1 MKIKHHPAPAM
12 LAAHAQGLLPT
23 ATSAALAA
31 HVEACSYCQAL
42 CDELEQ
48 DAAKEQLGQSMALD
62 DSLFDA
68 LLLRLDDAPADAA
81 PAKEAPTA
89 AQNQLTIN
97 GESFTLPRALR
108 PLAGR
113 VGSWRRL
120 GSKVWSADVDL
131 GEKAAKASF
140 LYIDS
145 HTRIP
150 KHTHGGEELT
160 LVLSGHIKD
169 ESGRY
174 QEGDFTHLDQHHE
187 HQPYTEDAP
196 CLCLTVLTAPLVF
209 TGPLGRLANPLL
221 RLFF

>member
-1 MKIKHHPAPAM
+1 MKIKHHPAPDL
-12 LAAHAQGLLPT
+12 LAAHAKGLLPA

-42 CDELEQ
+42 CDKLEQ
-48 DAAKEQLGQSMALD
+48 DAAGEELGEVMALD
-62 DSLFDA
+62 DSLFDT
-68 LLLRLDDAPADAA
+68 LLLRLDDAPAPAA
-81 PAKEAPTA
+81 VPAKNAT
-89 AQNQLTIN
+89 LTVN

-113 VGSWRRL
+113 LGSWRRL